1 MVDPYD
7 SRQEWIANVFY
18 EPPKVRAHPIIVQ
31 RVPSAE
37 SGMTAAS
44 IRRAMSGSRFMLRS
58 DDRLGYLWLA
68 MGAVLSLFAV
78 HGRWD
83 IPIAAWLSGVL
94 LLRFVRTRSV
104 VVGVVGAWLVGAVS
118 AAFWLYE
125 SGLEVLDPTLLLCL
139 TLSTVLVMPY
149 LVDRLVAPR
158 LGLMRPL
165 LATVVFPLARVC
177 CEYLNAE
184 FSPAGNI
191 FGSLAA
197 TQHDNLPLLQIAAI
211 TGSYGVS
218 FLMAWFAA
226 AANTVWERSAT
237 RAQSRTV
244 AAAFI
249 TVLIAVLAG
258 GGIRLAFFPP
268 SASTVRV
275 AGVSPSMAAVAH
287 RDEILHR
294 YSSFDELASAEPAV
308 LGPALATINDDL
320 LAASEREAGA
330 GAKIIVWPEAGA
342 GTLVEDKAGLIARAE
357 ALAQRHDV
365 YLLVGLGLLSRRAP
379 YMQNQAILIDP
390 AGQVVWTYDKAR
402 PVPGMDQLSPGDG
415 RVPSVDTPY
424 GKLANLICFDAD
436 FPGLARQ
443 SQGVDMMLVPSND
456 WREFGAVHT
465 QKATL
470 RAIENGYSLVRQD
483 TEGLAQVVDFQG
495 HVLAASDYFTTDQQT
510 MVAYV
515 PTQGERTIYAMVV
528 DVFAWLAV
536 AALAVLIGE
545 TRSVRRSGAP
555 DPAGVFVDRGRAHVD
570 GRTK

>member
-1 MVDPYD
+1 MR
-7 SRQEWIANVFY
+7 SL
-18 EPPKVRAHPIIVQ
+18 HLL
-31 RVPSAE
+31 
-37 SGMTAAS
+37 
-44 IRRAMSGSRFMLRS
+44 RR
-58 DDRLGYLWLA
+58 DDRLGYLWLGIGA
-68 MGAVLSLFAV
+68 MLSLFAV

-83 IPIAAWLSGVL
+83 IPIAAWLSTL
-94 LLRFVRTRSV
+94 FLLRFVRTSSV
-104 VVGVVGAWLVGAVS
+104 LLGVAGAWVVGAAS

-125 SGLEVLDPTLLLCL
+125 SGLEVFDPTLLLCL

-158 LGLMRPL
+158 LAVMSPL
-165 LATVVFPLARVC
+165 LATFVFPLARVG

-184 FSPAGNI
+184 LSPAGNI

-197 TQHDNLPLLQIAAI
+197 TQHGNLPLLQIAAV

-218 FLMAWFAA
+218 FLIAWFAS
-226 AANTVWERSAT
+226 AANTVWERSAART
-237 RAQSRTV
+237 QNRTV
-244 AAAFI
+244 AVAFVA
-249 TVLIAVLAG
+249 VLIAVLAG

-287 RDEILHR
+287 RDEILRR
-294 YSSFDELASAEPAV
+294 YSSFDELANAEPAV
-308 LGPALATINDDL
+308 LRPALAPVNADL
-320 LAASEREAGA
+320 LAASEREAVA
-330 GAKIIVWPEAGA
+330 GAKIIVWPEVGA
-342 GTLVEDKAGLIARAE
+342 GTLVDDKAGLIARAA
-357 ALAQRHDV
+357 ALTQRHDV
-365 YLLVGLGLLSRRAP
+365 YLHIGLGVLTPRAP

-415 RVPSVDTPY
+415 RVPTVDTPH
-424 GKLANLICFDAD
+424 GKVANLICFDAD

-443 SQGVDMMLVPSND
+443 TGSQGVDMMLVPSND

-483 TEGLAQVVDFQG
+483 TGGRAQVVDFQG

-515 PTQGERTIYAMVV
+515 PTRGERTIYAMVG
-528 DVFAWLAV
+528 DVFAWLSV
-536 AALAVLIGE
+536 AALAALIGA
-545 TRSVRRSGAP
+545 TRLVRRSAP
-555 DPAGVFVDRGRAHVD
+555 DTA
-570 GRTK
+570 

>member
-1 MVDPYD
+1 MRPLHLLRRDDP
-7 SRQEWIANVFY
+7 
-18 EPPKVRAHPIIVQ
+18 
-31 RVPSAE
+31 
-37 SGMTAAS
+37 
-44 IRRAMSGSRFMLRS
+44 
-58 DDRLGYLWLA
+58 LGYLWLA
-68 MGAVLSLFAV
+68 IGAVLSLFAV

-83 IPIAAWLSGVL
+83 IPIAAWLSGVF

-104 VVGVVGAWLVGAVS
+104 VVGVVGVWVVGAVS

-158 LGLMRPL
+158 LAVMSPL
-165 LATVVFPLARVC
+165 LATLVFPLARVC
-177 CEYLNAE
+177 CEFLNAQLT
-184 FSPAGNI
+184 PAGNI

-197 TQHDNLPLLQIAAI
+197 TQHGNLPLLQIAAI

-218 FLMAWFAA
+218 FLIAWFAA
-226 AANTVWERSAT
+226 AANTVWEQSAT
-237 RAQSRTV
+237 RAQSRTLAV
-244 AAAFI
+244 AFI
-249 TVLIAVLAG
+249 AVMIAVLAG

-287 RDEILHR
+287 RDEVLHR
-294 YSSFDELASAEPAV
+294 YSSLDELANVEPAV
-308 LGPALATINDDL
+308 LRPALATVNDDL
-320 LAASEREAGA
+320 FAASEREAMA

-342 GTLVEDKAGLIARAE
+342 GTLVDDKAGLIARAA

-365 YLLVGLGLLSRRAP
+365 YLHIGLGVLSRSAP
-379 YMQNQAILIDP
+379 YMRSQAILVDP
-390 AGQVVWTYDKAR
+390 AGQVVWTYDKAH

-415 RVPSVDTPY
+415 GVPTVDTPY

-443 SQGVDMMLVPSND
+443 SGVDMMLVPSND

-465 QKATL
+465 RKATL

-515 PTQGERTIYAMVV
+515 PTHGERTIYAMVG
-528 DVFAWLAV
+528 DVFAWLSV
-536 AALAVLIGE
+536 AALAMLIGA
-545 TRSVRRSGAP
+545 TRLVRRSARRIPSESSATRAALTSTGAP
-555 DPAGVFVDRGRAHVD
+555 
-570 GRTK
+570 K

>member
-1 MVDPYD
+1 MKPLHLLRRDDP
-7 SRQEWIANVFY
+7 
-18 EPPKVRAHPIIVQ
+18 
-31 RVPSAE
+31 
-37 SGMTAAS
+37 
-44 IRRAMSGSRFMLRS
+44 
-58 DDRLGYLWLA
+58 LGYLWLA
-68 MGAVLSLFAV
+68 IGAVLSLFAV

-83 IPIAAWLSGVL
+83 IPIAAWLSGVF

-104 VVGVVGAWLVGAVS
+104 VVGVVGVWVVGAVS

-125 SGLEVLDPTLLLCL
+125 SGLEVVDPTLVLCL

-158 LGLMRPL
+158 LAVMSPL
-165 LATVVFPLARVC
+165 LATFVFPLARVC
-177 CEYLNAE
+177 CEYLNTQLT
-184 FSPAGNI
+184 PAGNI

-197 TQHDNLPLLQIAAI
+197 TQHGNLPLLQIAAV

-218 FLMAWFAA
+218 FLIAWFAA

-237 RAQSRTV
+237 RAQSR
-244 AAAFI
+244 AAAVAFI
-249 TVLIAVLAG
+249 AVMIAVLAG

-275 AGVSPSMAAVAH
+275 AGVSPSMAAVVH
-287 RDEILHR
+287 RDEILRR
-294 YSSFDELASAEPAV
+294 YTSFDELANAEPAV
-308 LGPALATINDDL
+308 LRPAFARINDDL
-320 LAASEREAGA
+320 LAASEREARA

-342 GTLVEDKAGLIARAE
+342 GTLVDDKAELIARAA

-365 YLLVGLGLLSRRAP
+365 YLHVGLGVLSRSAP
-379 YMQNQAILIDP
+379 YMRNQAILVDP

-402 PVPGMDQLSPGDG
+402 PVPGMDQLAPGDG
-415 RVPSVDTPY
+415 RVPTVDTPY

-443 SQGVDMMLVPSND
+443 SGVDIMLVPSND

-515 PTQGERTIYAMVV
+515 PTQGERTIYAMVG
-528 DVFAWLAV
+528 DVFAWLSV
-536 AALAVLIGE
+536 AALAVLVGA
-545 TRSVRRSGAP
+545 TRLVRRPARRIPQEPSSTGAAITTRRAGKSGRLTRGDRNR
-555 DPAGVFVDRGRAHVD
+555 DPGRAWRRCCPRACARPPH
-570 GRTK
+570 

>member
-1 MVDPYD
+1 VT
-7 SRQEWIANVFY
+7 SGSI
-18 EPPKVRAHPIIVQ
+18 K
-31 RVPSAE
+31 E
-37 SGMTAAS
+37 SGMTGCIYELGDS
-44 IRRAMSGSRFMLRS
+44 RRTLMRPLHRRLR
-58 DDRLGYLWLA
+58 DDPLGYLWLVI
-68 MGAVLSLFAV
+68 GGVLSVFAV

-83 IPIAAWLSGVL
+83 IPIAAWLSGVF
-94 LLRFVRTRSV
+94 LLRFVRTHSV
-104 VVGVVGAWLVGAVS
+104 KQGVVGVWVVGAVS

-125 SGLEVLDPTLLLCL
+125 SGLEVFHPTLLLCL
-139 TLSTVLVMPY
+139 MLSTVLVMPY
-149 LVDRLVAPR
+149 LVDRLVAP
-158 LGLMRPL
+158 GLAVISPL
-165 LATVVFPLARVC
+165 LATFVFPLARVC
-177 CEYLNAE
+177 CEYLNAQ

-197 TQHDNLPLLQIAAI
+197 TQHGNLPLLQIAAI

-218 FLMAWFAA
+218 FLIAWFAA
-226 AANTVWERSAT
+226 AVNTLWERSASQ
-237 RAQSRTV
+237 AQRRTV
-244 AAAFI
+244 AAAF
-249 TVLIAVLAG
+249 TAVLIAVLVG

-287 RDEILHR
+287 RDEILRR
-294 YSSFDELASAEPAV
+294 YTSFDGLANARPAV
-308 LGPALATINDDL
+308 LRSALATVNDDL
-320 LAASEREAGA
+320 LAASEREAEA

-342 GTLVEDKAGLIARAE
+342 GTLIDDKAGLIARAA
-357 ALAQRHDV
+357 ALALRQDV
-365 YLLVGLGLLSRRAP
+365 YLHVGLVVLTDRAP
-379 YMQNQAILIDP
+379 YLRNQAILVNP

-415 RVPSVDTPY
+415 RVPTVDTPY

-443 SQGVDMMLVPSND
+443 NGRQGVDMMLVPSND

-495 HVLAASDYFTTDQQT
+495 HVLAASDYFTTGQQT

-515 PTQGERTIYAMVV
+515 PTQGERTIYAIVG
-528 DVFAWLAV
+528 DVFAWLCV
-536 AALAVLIGE
+536 AALAVLIGA
-545 TRSVRRSGAP
+545 TRFIRRSARRIPPESSSTEAVLASAGAP
-555 DPAGVFVDRGRAHVD
+555 
-570 GRTK
+570 K